1 MSWKNQPRGS
11 DGRWKAAG
19 GSVGAAVVAGVVFFA
34 SGGAGGG
41 GAAVES
47 AASHSLKGK
56 SSSKEAARKGN
67 RAEAWK
73 RLGLKSLKQTAKRD
87 LKCVT
92 ASFSEVRDFF
102 AHNPC
107 RSLDRLL
114 VAVADSHGNTVV
126 VSVAWVKMPKAD
138 TTGKLKRIID
148 IQGSGDISPLASGAL
163 GLGGVDFTGH
173 HYASR
178 QSGSLLVVAETAPGG
193 GHPGNELLDTVA
205 EVAAEFPAP

>member
-1 MSWKNQPRGS
+1 MGRPDQPR
-11 DGRWKAAG
+11 DKKGRWVARG
-19 GSVGAAVVAGVVFFA
+19 GGAGAALVALIVAFH
-34 SGGAGGG
+34 SGAGGG

-47 AASHSLKGK
+47 AASQSLKGK
-56 SSSKEAARKGN
+56 SSSKEAARKGD

-87 LKCVT
+87 LKCVA

-102 AHNPC
+102 ARNPC

-114 VAVADSHGNTVV
+114 VAVADSGGNTVV
-126 VSVAWVKMPKAD
+126 VSVSWVKMAKAD

-148 IQGSGDISPLASGAL
+148 VQDSGDISPLASSAL

-193 GHPGNELLDTVA
+193 GHPGTELLNTVA
-205 EVAAEFPAP
+205 EVAVEFPAP